1 MKIVIAGAG
10 AVGGFYGSLLLR
22 AGFQVSYLVTK
33 RSYPILKEKGLTI
46 KSTSGTWQVFPEVSP
61 DPERLL
67 PCDLFILAVKRYNN
81 RDVLEAIRPFVKEGM
96 TILPLQ
102 NGVEVERE
110 IHGIIPGAK
119 VIGGVAFIAARQ
131 EETGVINHMGAGSVS
146 VGPLNREDQ
155 GLVEDIVNRFKE
167 ARIPIRLSRDIR
179 KEQWKKLCWN
189 SVFNP
194 LTVILSGPIDSV
206 LDSPDAR
213 RLSYEIFEEIK
224 SLAEKKGVIL
234 EPHVMDKYFE
244 ITQELRGFH
253 TSMYEDFTRGKPTE
267 IDYFNG
273 YVCREGESYGLATPV
288 NCTIASLVRARIQW
302 RDKTPKD

>member
-10 AVGGFYGSLLLR
+10 AVGGFYGSLLLK
-22 AGFQVSYLVTK
+22 AGFHVSYLVTK

-46 KSTSGTWQVFPEVSP
+46 NSTSGTWQVFPEVSH
-61 DPERLL
+61 DPEPLF

-81 RDVLEAIRPFVKEGM
+81 RDVLESVKPFMGEG
-96 TILPLQ
+96 TVILPLQ
-102 NGVEVERE
+102 NGVDIDRE
-110 IHGIIPGAK
+110 IHDIIPGAK

-146 VGPLNREDQ
+146 VGPLTSEDEQ
-155 GLVEDIVNRFKE
+155 LVEGIVNKFKD
-167 ARIPIRLSRDIR
+167 ASIPIRLSRDIR

-194 LTVILSGPIDSV
+194 LTVILNGPIDCV
-206 LDSPDAR
+206 LDSPDAKN
-213 RLSYEIFEEIK
+213 LSYKIFEEIK
-224 SLAEKKGVIL
+224 ELAAKKGIIL
-234 EPHVMDKYFE
+234 GSHIMDKYFE

-253 TSMYEDFTRGKPTE
+253 TSMYEDFTKGRPTE

-273 YVCREGESYGLATPV
+273 YVCSEGKSYDLSLPV
-288 NCTIASLVRARIQW
+288 NCTIASLVKARIQW
-302 RDKTPKD
+302 RDRRPTG